1 MQKHVRFRRLGL
13 LAVAVTGIATRAQAS
28 AIVYQNTTN
37 LTGTEF
43 VFNGAA
49 TVGSDL
55 AANIDINEL
64 ALSPGSAGQFITSL
78 SFLAANANAGAV
90 EARPTIYIWAADG
103 AGGIPGAL
111 LGDFALPIATLGAG
125 IQELSFTLPGSGLL
139 VPASMQIWAGIG
151 FDNDNGTSPITAAEL
166 NDLGGLTYHPA
177 TVGADGAD
185 AYFLPPGASLND
197 PAAILF
203 NSASGANY
211 GWTVQAEATPEPS
224 SLFLLSTVLLALA
237 FAARKRIG
245 RIWSS

>member
-1 MQKHVRFRRLGL
+1 MKKHLRFRRLGL
-13 LAVAVTGIATRAQAS
+13 LALAVAAIATRAQAS
-28 AIVYQNTTN
+28 TIVYQNTTN

-64 ALSPGSAGQFITSL
+64 TLSAGSAGKFITSL

-90 EARPTIYIWAADG
+90 EARPTVYIWAADG
-103 AGGIPGAL
+103 AGGIPGTL
-111 LGDFALPIATLGAG
+111 LGDLALPIATLGAG
-125 IQELSFTLPGSGLL
+125 VQELSFTLPGSGLL
-139 VPASMQIWAGIG
+139 VPESMQIWAGIG
-151 FDNDNGTSPITAAEL
+151 FDNDNGISPITAGQL
-166 NDLGGLTYHPA
+166 DDLGGLTYHPA
-177 TVGADGAD
+177 TVGTDGPD

-211 GWTVQAEATPEPS
+211 GSTVEAQATIEPS
-224 SLFLLSTVLLALA
+224 SSIFYRRCWHWLL
-237 FAARKRIG
+237 
-245 RIWSS
+245 